1 MDSNFQTIKTRQER
15 RLRWIVLNTPKTK
28 NAFDR
33 QQWLDVL
40 QALTDAEDDE
50 SVGCVALRGA
60 GGNFSAGYD
69 FPAAMEKMK
78 DRSVESIR
86 DHIAPGNEVC
96 WKIWNFKKPMIAAI
110 EGYCLGGAFEM
121 AMACDF
127 VVAERSSSFGE
138 PEARIGTAAPFLITP
153 WVAGLRY
160 AKELLLTGRIV
171 SAARAEHMGLVNEL
185 CEPGKIEDCVH
196 AWASQ
201 LTAFSGGSW
210 HRNKMSV
217 NRAYE
222 IMGFNTAIALGED
235 AFVETVLS
243 TDKFKKELA
252 ERIARDGFSS
262 ALGWVKNRFG

>member
-1 MDSNFQTIKTRQER
+1 MESNFQTIETRQAG
-15 RLRWIVLNTPKTK
+15 RLRWIVLNQPKTK

-33 QQWLDVL
+33 QQWIDVRR
-40 QALTDAEDDE
+40 ALTDAEDDDAV
-50 SVGCVALRGA
+50 SCIAIRGS
-60 GGNFSAGYD
+60 GGNFSAGYN

-78 DRSVESIR
+78 DRAVESIR

-96 WKIWNFKKPMIAAI
+96 WKIWNSKKPVIAAV
-110 EGYCLGGAFEM
+110 EGYCLGGGFEM

-127 VVAERSSSFGE
+127 VLAERSSSFGE

-153 WVAGLRY
+153 WVAGLRH

-171 SAARAEHMGLVNEL
+171 PAARAEHMGLVNEL
-185 CEPGKIEDCVH
+185 CEPGKIEECVNG
-196 AWASQ
+196 WASQ
-201 LTAFSGGSW
+201 LMAFSGSAW
-210 HRNKMSV
+210 SQNKISI

-222 IMGFNTAIALGED
+222 IMGFNAAIALGED

-243 TDKFKKELA
+243 TDAFKKELA

-262 ALGWVKNRFG
+262 ALSWVRKRFE

>member
-1 MDSNFQTIKTRQER
+1 MKPAYPTIETRQEQ
-15 RLRWIVLNTPKTK
+15 RLRWIILNQPKTK

-33 QQWLDVL
+33 RQWLDTL
-40 QALTDAEDDE
+40 RALTDAEGDE
-50 SVGCVALRGA
+50 AVGCVAIRGA
-60 GGNFSAGYD
+60 GGNFSAGYN

-78 DRSVESIR
+78 DRSVASIR

-96 WKIWNFKKPMIAAI
+96 WRIWNYRKPVIAAV

-127 VVAERSSSFGE
+127 VLADQSSSFGE

-153 WVAGLRY
+153 WVAALRH
-160 AKELLLTGRIV
+160 AKELLLTGRII
-171 SAARAEHMGLVNEL
+171 SAARAEHMGLVNEV
-185 CEPGKIEDCVH
+185 CEPGKIEDCVRG
-196 AWASQ
+196 WATQ
-201 LTAFSGGSW
+201 LIAFSGESW
-210 HRNKMSV
+210 RQNKMSI

-222 IMGFNTAIALGED
+222 IMGFNAAIALGED

-243 TDKFKKELA
+243 TDKFKEELA

-262 ALGWVKNRFG
+262 ALGWLKKRFG